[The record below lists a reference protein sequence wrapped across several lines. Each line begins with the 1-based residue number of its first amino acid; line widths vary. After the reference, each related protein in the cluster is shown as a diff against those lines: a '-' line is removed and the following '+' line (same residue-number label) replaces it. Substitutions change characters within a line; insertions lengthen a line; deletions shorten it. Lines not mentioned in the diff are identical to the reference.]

1 MWSPAGTSGVDVA
14 PGTSFAA
21 SPRAPSSRAL
31 AAAFDELGTLKTTRN
46 SPSERSPKWRWRIVR
61 ARSESVPGTVKVFES
76 RSLRRD
82 DE

>member
-1 MWSPAGTSGVDVA
+1 MWSPAGTSGVALA

-21 SPRAPSSRAL
+21 SPSAPSSRDLTAVS
-31 AAAFDELGTLKTTRN
+31 AELGTLKTTRN

-76 RSLRRD
+76 SGLRW
-82 DE
+82 DEA